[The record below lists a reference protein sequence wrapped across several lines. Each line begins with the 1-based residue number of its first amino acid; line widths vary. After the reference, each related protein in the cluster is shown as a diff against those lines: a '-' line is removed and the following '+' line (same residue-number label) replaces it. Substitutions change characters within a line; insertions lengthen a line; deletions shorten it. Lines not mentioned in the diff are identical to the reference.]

1 MSNFKIEYSVLAS
14 NDLHSIYNYWAEELD
29 QPQAAKQ
36 KTQVIRQQINSL
48 TDSPERNG
56 RIDREPWYSLDI
68 RKMEVQQFIVLYYIT
83 PEKSLVRII
92 RIFYTGIIVD
102 DEAKDNKQNKK
113 QKSLPTWRI
122 SSDFLLHIFNH
133 MHWFTLV

>member
-1 MSNFKIEYSVLAS
+1 MSKFRIEYSVLAS

-92 RIFYTGIIVD
+92 RIFYTGIIAD
-102 DEAKDNKQNKK
+102 DEAKDNK
-113 QKSLPTWRI
+113 
-122 SSDFLLHIFNH
+122 
-133 MHWFTLV
+133 